1 MKKGG
6 IFKNIKALIVFIVLS
21 ALFLAAL
28 SQFNWDVFEMIKF
41 GKLLL
46 DWQIILLT
54 CHSLEVFLEI
64 NKGKL
69 IKVAKKLPNFI

>member
-28 SQFNWDVFEMIKF
+28 SQFNWDVFEMITWCLNKIWEAITRLTDYFANLPFFRSIF
-41 GKLLL
+41 GR
-46 DWQIILLT
+46 
-54 CHSLEVFLEI
+54 
-64 NKGKL
+64 
-69 IKVAKKLPNFI
+69 

>member
-28 SQFNWDVFEMIKF
+28 SQFNWDVFEMITWYLNKILEAITRLANYFAHLPFFRSIF
-41 GKLLL
+41 G
-46 DWQIILLT
+46 
-54 CHSLEVFLEI
+54 
-64 NKGKL
+64 N
-69 IKVAKKLPNFI
+69 

>member
-28 SQFNWDVFEMIKF
+28 SQFNWDVFEMITWCLNKIWEAITRLENYFAHLPFFRSIF
-41 GKLLL
+41 G
-46 DWQIILLT
+46 
-54 CHSLEVFLEI
+54 
-64 NKGKL
+64 N
-69 IKVAKKLPNFI
+69 